1 MPKERYILMLA
12 LKRKSAN
19 TCKTKV
25 LRFTASVREQYIY
38 IKGCVIMAET
48 KQFKAE
54 SKRLLDMMINSIY
67 THKEI
72 FLREL
77 ISNASDAI
85 DKLYFKSLTDDKVGM
100 NKDDFKIE
108 ITADKENKVLTI
120 SDNGIGMTADE
131 LENNLGIIA
140 NSGSFKFK
148 NENEKT
154 DDVDIIGQFGVG
166 FYSAFMVAKEV
177 EVRSKAYGSDKAYMW
192 KSSGADG
199 YTIEEC
205 DKDSV
210 GTEIR
215 LTLKDDTETECYDEY
230 LEASTIKEL
239 VKKYSDYIRFPIK
252 MDVEK
257 TKRKADAKEDDYSD
271 DAYETVIEN
280 ETLNSMVPLWRKNKN
295 ELKPEDYNNFYKEKF
310 FDYTDPLKYIHS
322 KIEGTVTYDSL
333 LFIPARAPFN
343 FYSKDYE
350 KGLQLYSSGVLISDK
365 CADLL
370 PDYFS
375 FVRGLVDSADL
386 SLNISREMLQH
397 DHQLKTIAKSIEK
410 TIKSEL
416 KKMLNNEREKYEQF
430 WKTFG
435 IQIKFGVYDNY
446 GRDKNAVE
454 DLLMFTSSH
463 ENKLT
468 TLDEYVSRMKEEQKY
483 IYYAAGDSVEKI
495 QALPQ
500 TELLRDKGY
509 EILYLTDNVDEF
521 AVKVLMRH
529 GDKEFR
535 NVSEGDLGIDTE
547 AEKEETKKLAEEN
560 KDMLS
565 FITAA
570 LDGKVKE
577 TKISDKLKSHPV
589 CISSSGQ
596 ISLEMEKIL
605 NQNPQNEKV
614 KSEKVLEINPNH
626 KIFAAM
632 QKLYGED
639 KEKFKDYASILY
651 DQALLIEGMQIEDPV
666 EFSNKIC
673 ALMAE

>member
-1 MPKERYILMLA
+1 
-12 LKRKSAN
+12 
-19 TCKTKV
+19 
-25 LRFTASVREQYIY
+25 
-38 IKGCVIMAET
+38 MAET

-85 DKLYFKSLTDDKVGM
+85 DKLYFKSLTDDQVGM
-100 NKDDFKIE
+100 NKSDFAIN
-108 ITADKENKVLTI
+108 IIADKDAGTLTI
-120 SDNGIGMTADE
+120 TDNGIGMTADE

-148 NENEKT
+148 NENEKSE
-154 DDVDIIGQFGVG
+154 DVDIIGQFGVG

-177 EVRSKAYGSDKAYMW
+177 RVRSKAYGSDKAYVW
-192 KSSGADG
+192 TSCGVDG
-199 YTIEEC
+199 YTIEED
-205 DKDSV
+205 DKETV

-215 LTLKDDTETECYDEY
+215 LTLKDDTENEKYSEY
-230 LEASTIKEL
+230 LSDFRIKEL

-257 TKRKADAKEDDYSD
+257 SRRKEDAKEDDYSD
-271 DAYETVIEN
+271 EAYEKYIEN

-310 FDYTDPLKYIHS
+310 YDYADPLKYIHS
-322 KIEGTVTYDSL
+322 KVEGATTYDSL
-333 LFIPARAPFN
+333 LFIPSQAPYN

-350 KGLQLYSSGVLISDK
+350 KGLQLYSSGVLIMDK

-397 DHQLKTIAKSIEK
+397 DHQLKLIAKSIEK
-410 TIKSEL
+410 SIKSEL
-416 KKMLNNEREKYEQF
+416 KKMLNNDRENYEKF
-430 WKTFG
+430 WKSFG
-435 IQIKFGVYDNY
+435 VQLKFGVYDNY
-446 GRDKNAVE
+446 GRDKDAVE
-454 DLLMFTSSH
+454 DLLLFTSSA
-463 ENKLT
+463 EKKLV
-468 TLDEYVSRMKEEQKY
+468 TLDEYVSRMKEDQKY
-483 IYYAAGDSVEKI
+483 IYYAAGDSVSKI
-495 QALPQ
+495 EALPQ

-509 EILYLTDNVDEF
+509 EILYFTDNVDEF
-521 AVKVLMRH
+521 AIKVLMRH
-529 GDKEFR
+529 GEKEFR
-535 NVSEGDLGIDTE
+535 NVSEGDLGIDSE
-547 AEKEETKKLAEEN
+547 EQKEETKKLSEDN
-560 KDMLS
+560 KDMLAL
-565 FITAA
+565 ITES
-570 LDGKVKE
+570 LGGKVKE
-577 TKISDKLKSHPV
+577 CRISDKLKSHPV
-589 CISSSGQ
+589 CISSFGQ

-605 NQNPQNEKV
+605 NQNPQNQKV
-614 KSEKVLEINPNH
+614 TSEKVLEINPNH

-632 QKLYGED
+632 QKLFESD
-639 KEKFKDYASILY
+639 KDKFKDYASILY

-673 ALMAE
+673 SLMAQ

>member
-1 MPKERYILMLA
+1 
-12 LKRKSAN
+12 
-19 TCKTKV
+19 
-25 LRFTASVREQYIY
+25 
-38 IKGCVIMAET
+38 MAET

-100 NKDDFKIE
+100 NKSDFAIN
-108 ITADKENKVLTI
+108 IIADKDAGTLTVT
-120 SDNGIGMTADE
+120 DNGIGMTAEE

-148 NENEKT
+148 NENEKN

-177 EVRSKAYGSDKAYMW
+177 RVRSRAYGSDKAYVW
-192 KSSGADG
+192 TSTGVDG
-199 YTIEEC
+199 YTIEED
-205 DKDSV
+205 DKDTV

-215 LTLKDDTETECYDEY
+215 LTLKDDTENEKYSEY
-230 LEASTIKEL
+230 LSDFRIKEL

-257 TKRKADAKEDDYSD
+257 SRRKADAKEDDYSD
-271 DAYETVIEN
+271 EAYEKYVET

-295 ELKPEDYNNFYKEKF
+295 ELKPEDYNNFYKEKYY
-310 FDYTDPLKYIHS
+310 DYTDPLKYIHS
-322 KIEGTVTYDSL
+322 KVEGTTTYDSL
-333 LFIPARAPFN
+333 LFIPAQAPYN

-350 KGLQLYSSGVLISDK
+350 KGLQLYSSGVLIMDK

-375 FVRGLVDSADL
+375 FVKGLVDSADL

-397 DHQLKTIAKSIEK
+397 DHQLKLIAKSIEK

-416 KKMLNNEREKYEQF
+416 KKMLNNDRENYEKF
-430 WKTFG
+430 WKSFG
-435 IQIKFGVYDNY
+435 VQLKFGVYDNY
-446 GRDKNAVE
+446 GRDKDAVE
-454 DLLMFTSSH
+454 DLLLFTSSA
-463 ENKLT
+463 EKKLV
-468 TLDEYVSRMKEEQKY
+468 TLDEYVARMKEDQKY
-483 IYYAAGDSVEKI
+483 IYYAAGDSVAKI
-495 QALPQ
+495 EALPQ

-529 GDKEFR
+529 GEKEFR
-535 NVSEGDLGIDTE
+535 NVSEGDLGIDSE
-547 AEKEETKKLAEEN
+547 EQKEETKKLSEDN

-565 FITAA
+565 LITEA
-570 LDGKVKE
+570 LGGKIKE
-577 TKISDKLKSHPV
+577 CRISDKLKSHPV
-589 CISSSGQ
+589 CISSFGQ

-605 NQNPQNEKV
+605 NQNPQNQKV
-614 KSEKVLEINPNH
+614 TSEKVLEINPNH

-632 QKLYGED
+632 QKLFETD
-639 KEKFKDYASILY
+639 KDKFKDYASILY
-651 DQALLIEGMQIEDPV
+651 DQALLIEGMQIDDPV

-673 ALMAE
+673 SLMAE

>member
-1 MPKERYILMLA
+1 M
-12 LKRKSAN
+12 
-19 TCKTKV
+19 KV
-25 LRFTASVREQYIY
+25 LKFTVSVRKQYIY

-205 DKDSV
+205 GKDSV

-446 GRDKNAVE
+446 GRDKDAVE

-468 TLDEYVSRMKEEQKY
+468 TLDEYVSRMKEDQKY

>member
-1 MPKERYILMLA
+1 
-12 LKRKSAN
+12 
-19 TCKTKV
+19 
-25 LRFTASVREQYIY
+25 
-38 IKGCVIMAET
+38 MAET

-100 NKDDFKIE
+100 NKSDFAIN
-108 ITADKENKVLTI
+108 IIADKDAGTLTI
-120 SDNGIGMTADE
+120 TDNGIGMTAEE

-148 NENEKT
+148 NENEKN

-177 EVRSKAYGSDKAYMW
+177 RVRSKAYGSDKAYVW
-192 KSSGADG
+192 TSTGVDG
-199 YTIEEC
+199 YTIEED
-205 DKDSV
+205 DKDTV

-215 LTLKDDTETECYDEY
+215 LTLKDDTENEKYSEY
-230 LEASTIKEL
+230 LSDFRIKEL

-257 TKRKADAKEDDYSD
+257 TRRKADAKEDDYSD
-271 DAYETVIEN
+271 EAYEKYVEN

-295 ELKPEDYNNFYKEKF
+295 ELKPEDYNNFYKEKYY
-310 FDYTDPLKYIHS
+310 DYTDPLKYIHS
-322 KIEGTVTYDSL
+322 KVEGTTTYDSL
-333 LFIPARAPFN
+333 LFIPAQAPYN

-350 KGLQLYSSGVLISDK
+350 KGLQLYSSGVLIMDK

-375 FVRGLVDSADL
+375 FVKGLVDSADL

-397 DHQLKTIAKSIEK
+397 DHQLKLIAKSIEK

-416 KKMLNNEREKYEQF
+416 KKMLNNDRENYEKF
-430 WKTFG
+430 WKSFG
-435 IQIKFGVYDNY
+435 IQLKFGVYDNY
-446 GRDKNAVE
+446 GRDKDAVE
-454 DLLMFTSSH
+454 DLLLFTSSA
-463 ENKLT
+463 EKKLV
-468 TLDEYVSRMKEEQKY
+468 TLDEYVARMKEDQKY
-483 IYYAAGDSVEKI
+483 IYYAAGDSVAKI
-495 QALPQ
+495 EALPQ

-529 GDKEFR
+529 GEKEFR
-535 NVSEGDLGIDTE
+535 NVSEGDLGIDSE
-547 AEKEETKKLAEEN
+547 EQKEETKKLSEDN
-560 KDMLS
+560 KDMLAL
-565 FITAA
+565 ITEA
-570 LDGKVKE
+570 LGGKIKE
-577 TKISDKLKSHPV
+577 CRISDKLKSHPV
-589 CISSSGQ
+589 CISSFGQ

-605 NQNPQNEKV
+605 NQNPQNQKV
-614 KSEKVLEINPNH
+614 TSEKVLEINPNH

-632 QKLYGED
+632 QKLFETD
-639 KEKFKDYASILY
+639 KDKFKDYASILY
-651 DQALLIEGMQIEDPV
+651 DQALLIEGMQIDDPV

-673 ALMAE
+673 NLMAE

>member
-1 MPKERYILMLA
+1 
-12 LKRKSAN
+12 
-19 TCKTKV
+19 
-25 LRFTASVREQYIY
+25 
-38 IKGCVIMAET
+38 MAET

-446 GRDKNAVE
+446 GRDKDAVE